1 MSTRSTI
8 PSGPVALSRSPAL
21 PISRPADRRQRQLP
35 YSQSLPT
42 RQPSGQHQ
50 PVLWRMC
57 TSGCYNCIQG
67 VYPCL
72 DSDKFSTVSIMI
84 PPAKRI

>member
-1 MSTRSTI
+1 MSNRSTI
-8 PSGPVALSRSPAL
+8 PSGPVALARSPAP
-21 PISRPADRRQRQLP
+21 PISRPGQR
-35 YSQSLPT
+35 S
-42 RQPSGQHQ
+42 

-72 DSDKFSTVSIMI
+72 DSDKFSTISITI
-84 PPAKRI
+84 PPAKRICVAK

>member
-1 MSTRSTI
+1 MSNRSTI
-8 PSGPVALSRSPAL
+8 PSGPVALARSPAMSISA
-21 PISRPADRRQRQLP
+21 PVSNPTISRHAG
-35 YSQSLPT
+35 QS
-42 RQPSGQHQ
+42 

-72 DSDKFSTVSIMI
+72 DSDKFSTISITI
-84 PPAKRI
+84 PPAKRICVAK